1 MSDIEIPLFGETYSK
16 ELLISFDFI
25 DTNKF
30 WREENYRANDGCTQ
44 VESLHLNRLVFK
56 QMSLRS
62 IY

>member
-16 ELLISFDFI
+16 ELLISFYVI

-30 WREENYRANDGCTQ
+30 WREENCRANDGCTQ
-44 VESLHLNRLVFK
+44 KVSLHLNRLVFK